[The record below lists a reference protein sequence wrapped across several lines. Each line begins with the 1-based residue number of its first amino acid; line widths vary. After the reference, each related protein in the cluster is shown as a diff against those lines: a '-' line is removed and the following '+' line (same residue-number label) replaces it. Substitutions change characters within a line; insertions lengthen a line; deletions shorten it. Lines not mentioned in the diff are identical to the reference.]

1 MIIILIIMRQID
13 DRMYFIDLFLAINA
27 QLVRQVKC
35 QILNLHSIRV
45 VYFKNYNLFEFSNI
59 HIIFSMQ
66 LSSIATACRY
76 MYVKI
81 DPTILAA
88 VHKASKENSTLFT
101 PHFSFFIH
109 APRPSRFVPS
119 CMRNGTYISHRTLT
133 LLQRRMMTKRDR
145 CW

>member
-1 MIIILIIMRQID
+1 MSNSKFTFHICCIFEIIIC
-13 DRMYFIDLFLAINA
+13 
-27 QLVRQVKC
+27 V
-35 QILNLHSIRV
+35 
-45 VYFKNYNLFEFSNI
+45 EFSNI
-59 HIIFSMQ
+59 HIIFSIQ
-66 LSSIATACRY
+66 LASIATACAQTY
-76 MYVKI
+76 CQCMYVKI

-145 CW
+145 C